1 MAKQPESNPED
12 HSETRQAKGKE
23 SDRRARV
30 RRALLR
36 QARIYPVLDLVDLA
50 VSDISVRG
58 LHGATTAQLALRERV
73 HVSFDSFHFLTAG
86 VRWTSGGS
94 YGLETVSPL
103 LFGQGGDPIESAA
116 EGQQDRPARMIV
128 DLQAVLARSRPA
140 EAVRVRNI
148 SEGGAMIEMATPPA
162 IGEAVLLEIG
172 HAPALWAQVQWQDEI
187 FLGLRFLKEID
198 VGQYLSTTR

>member
-12 HSETRQAKGKE
+12 CSETRQAEGKK
-23 SDRRARV
+23 SDRRGRV

-36 QARIYPVLDLVDLA
+36 QARIHPLLDLVDLT

-58 LHGATTAQLALRERV
+58 LHGATTAQLTLRERV
-73 HVSFDSFHFLTAG
+73 HVSFDSFHFFAAG

-94 YGLETVSPL
+94 YGLETESPL
-103 LFGQGGDPIESAA
+103 LFGQGGGPIESAA
-116 EGQQDRPARMIV
+116 GGEQDRPARLVV
-128 DLQAVLARSRPA
+128 DLQAVLARSHPA

-148 SEGGAMIEMATPPA
+148 SEGGAMIEMANPPT

-172 HAPALWAQVQWQDEI
+172 HAPALRAQVQWRDDI
-187 FLGLRFLKEID
+187 FLGLRFLREID
-198 VGQYLSTTR
+198 VGHFLTTTR